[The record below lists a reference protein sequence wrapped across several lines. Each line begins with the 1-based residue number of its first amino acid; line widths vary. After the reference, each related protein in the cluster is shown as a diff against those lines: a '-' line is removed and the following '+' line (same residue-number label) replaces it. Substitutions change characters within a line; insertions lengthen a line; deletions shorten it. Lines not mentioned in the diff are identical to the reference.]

1 VYDAV
6 VVGTPHARWGQQ
18 VTALVRLRAGAAASE
33 EDLRRE
39 AGVHVAAYK
48 VPRRVLFVDEVVRS
62 PSGKPDYRWAR
73 DAAQARLD
81 G

>member
-1 VYDAV
+1 
-6 VVGTPHARWGQQ
+6 

-33 EDLRRE
+33 ADLRGA
-39 AGVHVAAYK
+39 AGGHVAAFK
-48 VPRRVLFVDEVVRS
+48 VPRRVLFVDEIVRS

-73 DAAQARLD
+73 EAALARL